1 MNDLFIEK
9 YRPNKF
15 EDVVGQ
21 EVIVSRIKAMTEQ
34 NNIPHML
41 FAGPPGT
48 GKTTI
53 ALIIAKTIFKDN
65 WKQNFLETNASS
77 ERGIDVIREG
87 IKDFARTKPIGS
99 NIPKI
104 ILLDE
109 ADALTRDAQN
119 ALRRTMEQY
128 SENCRFILSANY
140 SSKIIEPIQSRCA
153 IFRFKPLALED
164 IKKIIKRIAKEEKLK
179 INDDIIELIYNVS
192 EGDLRRVENIL
203 QSCSIISNE
212 LTEKLVNEISL
223 TANPKEIK
231 EIIELALNKEF
242 LKSRDK
248 LLNLMLKNGF
258 SGLDIIKQIQKE
270 ILNLKIEDIK
280 KLKLIDKCGEIE
292 FRLVEGSDDFV
303 QLESFLA
310 FIGII

>member
-1 MNDLFIEK
+1 MSEIWIEK
-9 YRPNKF
+9 YRPNNF
-15 EDVVGQ
+15 EEVVGQ
-21 EVIVSRIKAMTEQ
+21 EIIVSRVKAMTEQ
-34 NNIPHML
+34 ENIPHML
-41 FAGPPGT
+41 FAGPPGV

-53 ALIIAKTIFKDN
+53 ALIVAKTLFKDN
-65 WKQNFLETNASS
+65 WRQNFLETNASS
-77 ERGIDVIREG
+77 ERGIDVIRET
-87 IKDFARTKPIGS
+87 IKDFARTRPIGT

-140 SSKIIEPIQSRCA
+140 SSKVIEPIQSRCA
-153 IFRFKPLALED
+153 IFRFKPLNLED
-164 IKKIIKRIAKEEKLK
+164 ITEIIKRICKEEKLK
-179 INDDIIELIYNVS
+179 INDDVIKLISDLS

-203 QSCSIISNE
+203 QSCAIMNKEI
-212 LTEKLVNEISL
+212 TENLVNEIAAN
-223 TANPKEIK
+223 ANPKDVK
-231 EIIELALNKEF
+231 EILDLALSKEF
-242 LKSRDK
+242 IKARNK
-248 LLNLMLKNGF
+248 LLDVMLKNGL

-270 ILNLKIEDIK
+270 TLNLKIDDSK
-280 KLKLIDKCGEIE
+280 KLELIDKCGEIE

-310 FIGII
+310 FMGK

>member
-1 MNDLFIEK
+1 MSEIWIEK
-9 YRPNKF
+9 YRPNNF
-15 EDVVGQ
+15 EEVVGQ
-21 EVIVSRIKAMTEQ
+21 EIIVSRVKAMTEQ
-34 NNIPHML
+34 ENIPHML
-41 FAGPPGT
+41 FAGPPGV

-53 ALIIAKTIFKDN
+53 ALIVAKTLFKDN
-65 WKQNFLETNASS
+65 WRQNFLETNASS
-77 ERGIDVIREG
+77 ERGIDVIRET
-87 IKDFARTKPIGS
+87 IKDFARTRPIGT

-153 IFRFKPLALED
+153 IFRFKPLNLED
-164 IKKIIKRIAKEEKLK
+164 IKEIIKRICKEEKLK
-179 INDDIIELIYNVS
+179 INDDVIKLISDLS

-203 QSCSIISNE
+203 QSCAIMNKEI
-212 LTEKLVNEISL
+212 TENLVNEIAAN
-223 TANPKEIK
+223 ANPKDVK
-231 EIIELALNKEF
+231 EILELALSKEF
-242 LKSRDK
+242 IKARNK
-248 LLNLMLKNGF
+248 LLDVMLKNGL

-270 ILNLKIEDIK
+270 TLNLKIDDSK
-280 KLKLIDKCGEIE
+280 KLELIDKCGEIE

-303 QLESFLA
+303 QLEAFLA
-310 FIGII
+310 FMGR